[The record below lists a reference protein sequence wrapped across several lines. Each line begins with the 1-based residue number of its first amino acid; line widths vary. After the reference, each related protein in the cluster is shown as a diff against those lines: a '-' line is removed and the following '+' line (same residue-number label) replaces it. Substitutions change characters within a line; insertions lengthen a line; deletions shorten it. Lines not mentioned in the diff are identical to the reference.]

1 MIETMNRPIRWI
13 PYLLLSLLVIG
24 SNVILYQT
32 TYFQP
37 VPTSVLIGSMFD
49 FLLVIPLL
57 TYYFIIRKRYTWKLT
72 LLVALV
78 SYAFASWI
86 IPDALMK
93 SVSFIPK
100 ALLLLE
106 AGFIS
111 IELYLL
117 FIVCRKF
124 PQVKK
129 TYSESAVEIPFL
141 LRFKQAVSVH
151 FTRSRLID
159 SLVSEVTMF
168 YYALFSWRRAPMIN
182 EQTFTYHK
190 NTSYVALQL
199 MLIHALIIESVGLHY
214 FFSQWN
220 HTVSLILLFINIYS
234 ILFLIGQM
242 QAVKKVPVIVT
253 EHSLILN
260 IGFIKSLD
268 LPFKYIQEWKTYE
281 GPNELSAA
289 ELKYTFEARVSDF
302 LPEKPNI
309 ELLLKKPIRSEIIYG
324 FKKNVTRVVIKVDHP
339 TELMRLIDKRMA
351 DQGCNLED

>member
-13 PYLLLSLLVIG
+13 PYLFLSLLVIG

-57 TYYFIIRKRYTWKLT
+57 TYYFIIRKRYSWKLT

-86 IPDALMK
+86 IPNESME

-106 AGFIS
+106 ASFIS

-117 FIVCRKF
+117 FILFRKF
-124 PQVKK
+124 PKVKK
-129 TYSESAVEIPFL
+129 TYRELNRELPFL
-141 LRFKQAVSVH
+141 LKIKQAANVH
-151 FTRSRLID
+151 FTRSRLLETLI
-159 SLVSEVTMF
+159 SEFTMF
-168 YYALFSWRRAPMIN
+168 YYALFSWRKAPVMN
-182 EQTFTYHK
+182 EQTFSYHK

-234 ILFLIGQM
+234 ILFLFGQM
-242 QAVKKVPVIVT
+242 QAVKKVPLIVT
-253 EHSLILN
+253 EQSLILN

-281 GPNELSAA
+281 GPDELSAD

-302 LPEKPNI
+302 IPEKPNI
-309 ELLLKKPIRSEIIYG
+309 ELLLKKPVQSEIIYG
-324 FKKNVTRVVIKVDHP
+324 FKKNVTRVVIKVDQP
-339 TELMRLIDKRMA
+339 AELMRLIEKRMA
-351 DQGCNLED
+351 EDSFNLED

>member
-1 MIETMNRPIRWI
+1 MIKTMNRPIRWI
-13 PYLLLSLLVIG
+13 PYLFLSLLIIG

-57 TYYFIIRKRYTWKLT
+57 TYYFIIRKRYSWKLT

-86 IPDALMK
+86 IPDDLMK
-93 SVSFIPK
+93 SVSLIPK

-117 FIVCRKF
+117 FIVCRKL
-124 PQVKK
+124 PKVKK
-129 TYSESAVEIPFL
+129 TYKEINGELPFL
-141 LRFKQAVSVH
+141 LRIKQAVNLH
-151 FTRSRLID
+151 FMKSRLID
-159 SLVSEVTMF
+159 SLISEVTML
-168 YYALFSWRRAPMIN
+168 YYAFFSWHRAPMIN

-281 GPNELSAA
+281 GPDELSAA
-289 ELKYTFEARVSDF
+289 EMKYTFEARVSDF
-302 LPEKPNI
+302 IPEKPNI
-309 ELLLKKPIRSEIIYG
+309 ELLLKIPVRSEIIYG
-324 FKKNVTRVVIKVDHP
+324 FKKDVTRVVIKVDEP
-339 TELMRLIDKRMA
+339 AELMRLIDKRMA
-351 DQGCNLED
+351 EDASNLGD

>member
-1 MIETMNRPIRWI
+1 MIETMYKPIKWM
-13 PYLLLSLLVIG
+13 PYLFLSFLVIG
-24 SNVILYQT
+24 SNVVLYQT
-32 TYFQP
+32 NYFHP
-37 VPTSVLIGSMFD
+37 IPTSVLIGSMFD

-57 TYYFIIRKRYTWKLT
+57 TYYFIIRKRYSWKLT

-86 IPDALMK
+86 IPDDLMQ

-117 FIVCRKF
+117 YIVFKKF
-124 PQVKK
+124 PKVKK
-129 TYSESAVEIPFL
+129 TYNELNGELPFL
-141 LRFKQAVSVH
+141 IRIKQAVNVH

-159 SLVSEVTMF
+159 SLISEVTML
-168 YYALFSWRRAPMIN
+168 YYAFFSWRIAPIMN

-214 FFSQWN
+214 FFSQLN

-253 EHSLILN
+253 EDSLIFN
-260 IGFIKSLD
+260 VGFIKSLD
-268 LPFKYIQEWKTYE
+268 LPFKYIQEWKSYE
-281 GPNELSAA
+281 GPDELSAA
-289 ELKYTFEARVSDF
+289 ERKYTFEARVSDF
-302 LPEKPNI
+302 IPEKPNI
-309 ELLLKKPIRSEIIYG
+309 ELLLKKTVSSDIIYG
-324 FKKNVTRVVIKVDHP
+324 FKKDVTRVVIKVDHP
-339 TELMRLIDKRMA
+339 AELMRLIEKRMA
-351 DQGCNLED
+351 DEQCNLED